1 MDKRI
6 LHTTPAPTDN
16 ASRPQIAMIP
26 QQQQKPPL
34 QQQSKLILQHP
45 FTMLIAGPTSC
56 GKTMWI
62 AQLLQLSNTMI
73 NPAPTRILYFY
84 KRWQPLYDE
93 IMKHVPHIEFVE
105 GIPHNVKEDSYFDT
119 KFPTLFILDDQMR
132 DSAKSSDICELFTE
146 GSHHRNLSVICLM
159 QNLFYQGKES
169 RTMSLN
175 TQYLVLFKSPRDKQ
189 QISILARQMYP
200 NRSHYF
206 IEQYEKATQRP
217 HGYLFV
223 DLKQT
228 TSEED
233 RLKSDIFHNVPD
245 REHQIRPLLNMK
257 LSQLGEGP
265 SQPIPPPGI
274 PANDK
279 IMRNPIMREGNLS
292 DHVTEHL
299 NVNNMDDSTDS
310 IHSMTGHGAGN
321 MSNACDDC
329 GIVFNHTRAVQ
340 KHVKRGCPEDDG
352 SDNKIPFQ
360 KQRKIELIRN
370 WKGMNDRVMNGRG
383 DDDSND
389 DDSDDDDDADD
400 GGVKDGDYG
409 DDDDIGFHHI
419 MNIVFEKLNDEYVNK
434 VDQYMKK
441 GANRKEAISEAN
453 TIMRPAFRKGLVSE
467 YKDFLTLTRDL
478 NKSRLHRD
486 IMKHLQ
492 LAKDFNIALKR
503 LIRTHISEFDMMI
516 DSAEESDENS
526 DDDDDDD
533 EESSDDDDDDDDENA
548 PMMMKRQINK

>member
-1 MDKRI
+1 
-6 LHTTPAPTDN
+6 
-16 ASRPQIAMIP
+16 
-26 QQQQKPPL
+26 
-34 QQQSKLILQHP
+34 
-45 FTMLIAGPTSC
+45 MLIAGPTSC

-93 IMKHVPHIEFVE
+93 IMKHVPRIEFVE
-105 GIPHNVKEDSYFDT
+105 GIPHNVKDDSYFDT

-233 RLKSDIFHNVPD
+233 RLESDIFHNVPD
-245 REHQIRPLLNMK
+245 REHQIIPLFNMK

-274 PANDK
+274 PANYK
-279 IMRNPIMREGNLS
+279 VIRSPMMREGNLS

-310 IHSMTGHGAGN
+310 IHSVTGHGAGN
-321 MSNACDDC
+321 MSDVCDDC
-329 GIVFNHTRAVQ
+329 GIVFNNTHVLQ

-352 SDNKIPFQ
+352 SDNKIPLQ
-360 KQRKIELIRN
+360 KRRKLELLRY
-370 WKGMNDRVMNGRG
+370 WQELPSKEMKGRG
-383 DDDSND
+383 SNGVDDNDDSNG
-389 DDSDDDDDADD
+389 DSDDDDD
-400 GGVKDGDYG
+400 
-409 DDDDIGFHHI
+409 DDDDIGFHLI
-419 MNIVFEKLNDEYVNK
+419 MNIVFEKLNDKYNK
-434 VDQYMKK
+434 KIKQIMKN
-441 GANRKEAISEAN
+441 GANKKEAISEAN

-467 YKDFLTLTRDL
+467 YKDLLTLTHDL

-492 LAKDFNIALKR
+492 LAKNFNITFKR

-526 DDDDDDD
+526 DDDD
-533 EESSDDDDDDDDENA
+533 EESSDDDDEERSDDDDDEETSN
-548 PMMMKRQINK
+548 